1 MIIIIISLLNDRE
14 PLSVSLSLRFRLFC
28 VSQVFRPE
36 VHVCVVKTWRVSDQR
51 TVLKLFCVIQ
61 VFRSEVHVC
70 VVKTGQI
77 SDQAD
82 RTEVLECHQ
91 QKTGWRRNE
100 FQSKGTDVPSK
111 E

>member
-28 VSQVFRPE
+28 VSQVFRP
-36 VHVCVVKTWRVSDQR
+36 
-51 TVLKLFCVIQ
+51 
-61 VFRSEVHVC
+61 EVHVC